1 MSLWAVVSM
10 QGRDITDVFVD
21 MPDSL
26 MPMLSQN
33 ARKDLIDFYKS
44 GMKPLLPNE
53 MSANS
58 QLTKIDDNLL
68 VLDEDSHGL
77 VTTTMALLNLKERDS
92 IVCMIRT
99 IKCPQPDSEIFF
111 FTTSWQQLKTQKFL
125 VLPTPQETRTATRGS
140 VVDYTCITLE
150 TPKGQNPLLSVAIDA
165 SDGIVKDDA
174 DFGSNTDKKPTFHY
188 EWNGTKF
195 IKKQ

>member
-58 QLTKIDDNLL
+58 QLTKIEDNLL

-77 VTTTMALLNLKERDS
+77 VTTTMALLSLRGRDS

-125 VLPTPQETRTATRGS
+125 ALPTSQETRTATEGS
-140 VVDYTCITLE
+140 VVDYTSITLE
-150 TPKGQNPLLSVAIDA
+150 VPKGQNPLLSVAIDA

-174 DFGSNTDKKPTFHY
+174 DFGSKTDKKPTFRY